1 MDFLALQ
8 KSFLL
13 MGIGMAVLF
22 IFMGILILV
31 VDLTVKVFRKKD
43 IQ

>member
-1 MDFLALQ
+1 
-8 KSFLL
+8 

-22 IFMGILILV
+22 VFMGILILV

>member
-22 IFMGILILV
+22 VFMGILILV

>member
-1 MDFLALQ
+1 
-8 KSFLL
+8 

>member
-1 MDFLALQ
+1 MDFVALQ

-22 IFMGILILV
+22 VFMGILILV